1 MSRDAET
8 ADDTRRI
15 YSGKVIQ
22 LDVSRVTL
30 PNGVVTD
37 LELVRHPGGSAV
49 VALDE
54 LGAVCLLRQYRH
66 AVKGWMW
73 ELPAGKID
81 DQEPPRE
88 TARRELA
95 DEAGLSAREWH
106 SLGQIVSSPGVF
118 CEVIH
123 LWLARDL
130 TTVARAPE
138 PDEMLEVHWLPWEVA
153 WSMAV
158 DGKIRDGKTL
168 AGLLRAQPFVDKI
181 SKDRL
186 AAGQAMT
193 AVEDS

>member
-1 MSRDAET
+1 MSPHNET
-8 ADDTRRI
+8 AEETRRV
-15 YSGKVIQ
+15 YSGKVVQ

-30 PNGVVTD
+30 PNGVVTE

-49 VALDE
+49 VALDTQ
-54 LGAVCLLRQYRH
+54 GSVCLLRQYRH
-66 AVKGWMW
+66 AVKGWLW

-81 DQEPPRE
+81 NAEPPRE

-95 DEAGLSAREWH
+95 DEAGVSAREWH
-106 SLGQIVSSPGVF
+106 SLGQMVSSPGVF

-123 LWLARDL
+123 LWLAREL

-138 PDEMLEVHWLPWEVA
+138 EDELLEVHWLPWEVA

-168 AGLLRAQPFVDKI
+168 AGLLRARPFLDGVGN
-181 SKDRL
+181 DRL
-186 AAGQAMT
+186 AAGQT
-193 AVEDS
+193 ITTVEES

>member
-81 DQEPPRE
+81 NQEPPRE

-106 SLGQIVSSPGVF
+106 SLGQIVSSPGVL

-130 TTVARAPE
+130 TTVAKAPE

-158 DGKIRDGKTL
+158 DGKIRDAKTL
-168 AGLLRAQPFVDKI
+168 AGLLRAQPFWDAVDKG
-181 SKDRL
+181 RL
-186 AAGQAMT
+186 AAGQTITT
-193 AVEDS
+193 AEES

>member
-1 MSRDAET
+1 MSEHDT
-8 ADDTRRI
+8 AKEDTRRI
-15 YSGKVIQ
+15 YSGKVVQ
-22 LDVSRVTL
+22 LDLSRVTL
-30 PNGVVTD
+30 PNGVVTE

-54 LGAVCLLRQYRH
+54 QGFVCLLRQYRH
-66 AVKGWMW
+66 AIEGWLW

-81 DQEPPRE
+81 NREPPRE

-95 DEAGLSAREWH
+95 DEAGVSAREWH
-106 SLGQIVSSPGVF
+106 SLGQVVSSPGIF

-130 TTVARAPE
+130 TTVVRAPE
-138 PDEMLEVHWLPWEVA
+138 EDELLEVHWLPWEVA

-168 AGLLRAQPFVDKI
+168 AGLLRAQPFLHGVGN
-181 SKDRL
+181 DRL
-186 AAGQAMT
+186 AAGQAT
-193 AVEDS
+193 ATTKES

>member
-1 MSRDAET
+1 MSLDNET
-8 ADDTRRI
+8 AEDSRRV

-30 PNGVVTD
+30 PNGVVTE

-49 VALDE
+49 VALDKE
-54 LGAVCLLRQYRH
+54 GAVCLLRQYRA

-81 DQEPPRE
+81 NQEPPRE

-95 DEAGLSAREWH
+95 DEAGVSAREWH
-106 SLGQIVSSPGVF
+106 SLGQLVSSPGVF

-138 PDEMLEVHWLPWEVA
+138 PDELLEVHWMPWEVA

-168 AGLLRAQPFVDKI
+168 AGLLRAQPFL
-181 SKDRL
+181 SGPGKDGL
-186 AAGQAMT
+186 
-193 AVEDS
+193 